1 MALRKELQGYSEIV
15 PKLNEL
21 EVIQNA
27 LIEENREMKG
37 REEKM
42 KAVFREMRG
51 LLGGE
56 SGRVGQ
62 LLAAFFN

>member
-51 LLGGE
+51 LLG
-56 SGRVGQ
+56 S
-62 LLAAFFN
+62 